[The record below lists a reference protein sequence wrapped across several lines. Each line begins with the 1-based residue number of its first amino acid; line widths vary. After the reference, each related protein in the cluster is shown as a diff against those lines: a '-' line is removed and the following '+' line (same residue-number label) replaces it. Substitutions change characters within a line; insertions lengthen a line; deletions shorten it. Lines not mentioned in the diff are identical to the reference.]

1 MKRQTITLT
10 LKNIGP
16 FAQANLELR
25 PITIITGES
34 STGKTFLLKLLY
46 ILLHSLDQTHR
57 KAHERKGYT
66 PISEEETKTLISSIN
81 GLAKQ
86 INMTL
91 LKENT
96 SEGEISLSLNTPH
109 QKYDILL
116 SIEKEQIKLLSDE
129 IIRQLKSEAQPIT
142 KQLLIPEDRLFSLK
156 YILPI
161 TLELLSKSIT
171 EVLHAFQ
178 EEKYSISIPLPES
191 LRAMSRSIPQYV
203 MELLNYTILTINN
216 PLFFNEA
223 LELTNKII
231 QKYGTIKPKL
241 GIGITFTN
249 KLGHQTDINTAPE
262 AIMAS
267 TIPILP
273 LPSFLNEKSQIKL
286 ILIDHIETNL
296 TPPLTEALVHSLIQ
310 YITKR
315 EDTILVITAHNLDTL
330 VSLDIA
336 LRETIE
342 NYEKQVAVYELKH
355 QENTVTCTKLPAT
368 AKTGIQIPEYLDQ
381 YTTHLGNKQAK
392 LLT

>member
-1 MKRQTITLT
+1 MKRPTITLT

-16 FAQANLELR
+16 FTQAGLELK

-46 ILLHSLDQTHR
+46 IISRSLDQTQQHIH
-57 KAHERKGYT
+57 KKEYT
-66 PISEEETKTLISSIN
+66 PSEEPAQTLISTID
-81 GLAKQ
+81 GLTKQ
-86 INMTL
+86 VNLDL
-91 LKENT
+91 LKKGT
-96 SEGEISLSLNTPH
+96 SEGEILLTLSIGQQEYNLSLKVSH
-109 QKYDILL
+109 QQIELL
-116 SIEKEQIKLLSDE
+116 DEKVIYQLESESQPIVKLL
-129 IIRQLKSEAQPIT
+129 
-142 KQLLIPEDRLFSLK
+142 LISEDRLFLLK
-156 YILPI
+156 YVLPA
-161 TLELLSKSIT
+161 TLELLSKSMI
-171 EVLHAFQ
+171 ELIQAIQGV
-178 EEKYSISIPLPES
+178 KYGISLSLPES
-191 LRAMSRSIPQYV
+191 LRALSQSIPHYII
-203 MELLNYTILTINN
+203 ELLSYAILTIAN
-216 PLFFNEA
+216 PLLFKEA
-223 LELTNKII
+223 IELTNKTI

-273 LPSFLNEKSQIKL
+273 LPSFLNQKSKTKL

-296 TPPLTEALVHSLIQ
+296 TPPLTEALVHTLIQ

-315 EDTILVITAHNLDTL
+315 EDTILVIVAHNLDTL
-330 VSLDIA
+330 VSIDIA
-336 LRETIE
+336 LREHLKE

>member
-1 MKRQTITLT
+1 MKRPTITLT

-16 FAQANLELR
+16 FTQANLELR

-46 ILLHSLDQTHR
+46 ILFHSLDQTHR
-57 KAHERKGYT
+57 KLHEGMVFIT
-66 PISEEETKTLISSIN
+66 EPSEAFTSSIN
-81 GLAKQ
+81 SLAKQ
-86 INMTL
+86 INMKL

-96 SEGEISLSLNTPH
+96 PEGEISLSLNTQY
-109 QKYDILL
+109 QKYNIRL
-116 SIEKEQIKLLSDE
+116 SIKEEQIKLLSDE
-129 IIRQLKSEAQPIT
+129 IIQQLKSETQPIT
-142 KQLLIPEDRLFSLK
+142 KQILVPEDRLFLLK
-156 YILPI
+156 YILPA

-171 EVLHAFQ
+171 EILRAFQ
-178 EEKYSISIPLPES
+178 EEKYEGISIPLPET
-191 LRAMSRSIPQYV
+191 LKAMSRSIPQYLV
-203 MELLNYTILTINN
+203 ELLNYTVLTISN
-216 PLFFNEA
+216 PSLFNEA

-249 KLGHQTDINTAPE
+249 KLGRQTDINTAPE

-296 TPPLTEALVHSLIQ
+296 TPPLTEALVHTLIQ

-315 EDTILVITAHNLDTL
+315 EDTILVIVAHNLDTL
-330 VSLDIA
+330 VSIDIA
-336 LRETIE
+336 LKEHLKE

-355 QENTVTCTKLPAT
+355 QENTVTSTKLPAT

>member
-330 VSLDIA
+330 VSLD
-336 LRETIE
+336 
-342 NYEKQVAVYELKH
+342 
-355 QENTVTCTKLPAT
+355 
-368 AKTGIQIPEYLDQ
+368 
-381 YTTHLGNKQAK
+381 
-392 LLT
+392 